1 MRIPIIKAIRGDR
14 VRELEHLAKVA
25 ASLSGHLATAEYNRP
40 ARMALYDLRAS
51 LQRLGFETPEDGA
64 AGKEAAPGLI
74 EALAALVDYV
84 ETDLTLK
91 NEWVIP
97 PQLAAARAA
106 IARVTNEQTTLT
118 KENEND
124 PASAQTTKWRVD

>member
-1 MRIPIIKAIRGDR
+1 MRFPVIKAIRGDR
-14 VRELEHLAKVA
+14 IRELEHLAKVA
-25 ASLSGHLATAEYNRP
+25 ASLSGHLATAEYNHP

-51 LQRLGFETPEDGA
+51 LRRLGFETPEDSV
-64 AGKEAAPGLI
+64 AGKETAPGLT

-97 PQLAAARAA
+97 PQLVVARAA
-106 IARVTNEQTTLT
+106 IARATG
-118 KENEND
+118 
-124 PASAQTTKWRVD
+124 S